1 MITITISGYKYL
13 TFKILIDTN
22 GKMTA
27 MADDSQGDNMQL
39 YVKLEGNFECAIVGQ
54 KIYDGV
60 SSATGAQLNNNS
72 NVTVWRIIEK
82 AKSLPTVTG
91 KN

>member
-1 MITITISGYKYL
+1 MITITADGYKDL

-27 MADDSQGDNMQL
+27 TADDGQGDNMQL

-54 KIYDGV
+54 KDYDGV
-60 SSATGAQLNNNS
+60 SMLPVLQAPIT
-72 NVTVWRIIEK
+72 TVM
-82 AKSLPTVTG
+82 
-91 KN
+91 